1 MNTIYLVTLFFCN
14 GNSTKMVVSAESY
27 NECMDMIIN
36 KLMCDNTV
44 VHIRETSFQENQRIL
59 NQFSTKS
66 LYTLDEIGIVNVLPF
81 YESIFKPIKPIVKM
95 DARDAIIN

>member
-1 MNTIYLVTLFFCN
+1 
-14 GNSTKMVVSAESY
+14 MVVSAESY

-81 YESIFKPIKPIVKM
+81 YESIFKPIKSIVKM